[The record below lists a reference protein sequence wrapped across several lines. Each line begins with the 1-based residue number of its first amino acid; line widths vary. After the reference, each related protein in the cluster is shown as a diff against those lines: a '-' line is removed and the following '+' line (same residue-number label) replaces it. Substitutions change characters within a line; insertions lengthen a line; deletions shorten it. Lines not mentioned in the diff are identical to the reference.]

1 MRTQRRPAFYTM
13 QGSGGWQDYVNLVHV
28 PYTVWHLSYVVMG
41 AALAPTLHLD
51 RLAGTT
57 LAFFLAVGIG
67 AHALDELNGRPL
79 RTRIP
84 RRVLA
89 AMAAV
94 ALTGAVAMGAV
105 AGLTITPWIF
115 PFVAFGGFI
124 AVSYNLGLWGGR
136 FHSDLWFAF
145 AWGAFPVLTSYW
157 INAQR
162 LDTSSLLLASAC
174 FTLSLAQR
182 ALSTQV
188 RTVRRRALAV
198 DGTMRMAD
206 GSIVA
211 LDSGSL
217 MAASERAL
225 RLMSLA
231 VPALAVALLTPRL

>member
-1 MRTQRRPAFYTM
+1 MKTERRPAFYTM
-13 QGSGGWQDYVNLVHV
+13 HGSGGWKDYLNLVHL

-84 RRVLA
+84 RGVLA
-89 AMAAV
+89 GMATV
-94 ALTGAVAMGAV
+94 ALTGAVGVGAV

-115 PFVAFGGFI
+115 PLVAFGGFM
-124 AVSYNLGLWGGR
+124 AVAYNLGLWGGR

-162 LDTSSLLLASAC
+162 LDTSLLLLASAC
-174 FTLSLAQR
+174 FALSLAQR

-188 RTVRRRALAV
+188 RTVRRQALTV
-198 DGTMRMAD
+198 EGSMRMAD
-206 GSIVA
+206 GSVVA
-211 LDSGSL
+211 LDGDSL
-217 MAASERAL
+217 MAAPERAL
-225 RLMSLA
+225 RLMSLG
-231 VPALAVALLTPRL
+231 VPALAVALLAIRL